1 MVKMGQIKVLTG
13 NQGQVRRNC
22 SARNPGTVAGDLSW
36 SSLAQTV
43 GEAAAESLGF

>member
-22 SARNPGTVAGDLSW
+22 SARNPGTVDGDLSW
-36 SSLAQTV
+36 SSLAQTIV
-43 GEAAAESLGF
+43 EAAVESLGL